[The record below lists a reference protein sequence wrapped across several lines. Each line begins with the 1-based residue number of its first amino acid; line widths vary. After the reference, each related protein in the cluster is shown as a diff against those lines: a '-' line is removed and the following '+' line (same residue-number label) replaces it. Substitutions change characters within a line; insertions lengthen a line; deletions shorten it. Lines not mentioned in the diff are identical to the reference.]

1 MRPWSGLR
9 MVLDG
14 EQRKLAMANS
24 LDGSIVQVDVSH
36 LERRCAGDAATLAK
50 HREAMVLRCDED
62 LVVAQISHRMVSTAM
77 TVRQLRGPASVGEPH
92 QLVAEAD
99 PKRREP
105 GIRQV
110 ADRSQ

>member
-1 MRPWSGLR
+1 MGPWSGLR

-14 EQRKLAMANS
+14 EQRKLAMSNS

-50 HREAMVLRCDED
+50 HREAMVLRGDED
-62 LVVAQISHRMVSTAM
+62 LVVTQISDRVVSTAM
-77 TVRQLRGPASVGEPH
+77 AVRQLRGPAAVGESH
-92 QLVAEAD
+92 QLVAQAD
-99 PKRREP
+99 AERREP
-105 GIRQV
+105 GTRQL